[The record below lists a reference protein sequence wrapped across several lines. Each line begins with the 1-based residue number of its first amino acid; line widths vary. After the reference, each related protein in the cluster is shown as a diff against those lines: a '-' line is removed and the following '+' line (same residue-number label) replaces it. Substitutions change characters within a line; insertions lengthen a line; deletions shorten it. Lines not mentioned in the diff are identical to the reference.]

1 MGNRRKEFAMLFPP
15 NDLSKTRFT
24 PLLLMTVKKTPTAYK
39 DPPLPDEAKLVSQAK
54 AGDEHAFTR
63 LYDGYVERL
72 YRFVYFRVSDDTVTE
87 DLVSQVFLKA
97 WQNLDRY
104 KSGASPFI
112 AWLYAIARNLVID
125 HYRSKKDLVPLDE
138 AAALPSDMQSPDE
151 EVQLQFD
158 LEAMRDALQVL
169 SPDQQQVLILKYIA
183 GLPNPDIAK
192 IMNKQE
198 GTIRGLQMRGLQVL
212 AKYMHHKEVV

>member
-1 MGNRRKEFAMLFPP
+1 
-15 NDLSKTRFT
+15 
-24 PLLLMTVKKTPTAYK
+24 MTVKKAHLSYK
-39 DPPLPDEAKLVSQAK
+39 DPPMPDEPALVRQAIS
-54 AGDEHAFTR
+54 GDDEAFTR
-63 LYDGYVERL
+63 LYDGYVERI
-72 YRFVYFRVSDDTVTE
+72 YRYVYFRVSDDTATE

-104 KSGASPFI
+104 KTGSSPFI

-125 HYRSKKDLVPLDE
+125 HYRSKKEMLSIDE
-138 AAALPSDMQSPDE
+138 AVALPSDMESPDE
-151 EVQLQFD
+151 QVQMRFD
-158 LEAMRDALQVL
+158 LEAMRDGLQSL
-169 SPDQQQVLILKYIA
+169 SADQQQVLILKYIA

-212 AKYMHHKEVV
+212 AKYMHQKESV